1 MSLSLIRS
9 MTLTQQLGYAG
20 LLPFFFSLIAEVA
33 GLEGAADIFRSYSVV
48 ILAFMAGACWGVGQ
62 VRPERRRSVELT
74 LAIAVSLLAMLM
86 YFMPLLIALPGLLV
100 GYWTLVWLER
110 EPLYRQAYR
119 RDYRQLRWVLTVT
132 VSACHLLLIWLLL
145 R

>member
-1 MSLSLIRS
+1 
-9 MTLTQQLGYAG
+9 
-20 LLPFFFSLIAEVA
+20 
-33 GLEGAADIFRSYSVV
+33 
-48 ILAFMAGACWGVGQ
+48 
-62 VRPERRRSVELT
+62 
-74 LAIAVSLLAMLM
+74 
-86 YFMPLLIALPGLLV
+86 LLIALPGLLV